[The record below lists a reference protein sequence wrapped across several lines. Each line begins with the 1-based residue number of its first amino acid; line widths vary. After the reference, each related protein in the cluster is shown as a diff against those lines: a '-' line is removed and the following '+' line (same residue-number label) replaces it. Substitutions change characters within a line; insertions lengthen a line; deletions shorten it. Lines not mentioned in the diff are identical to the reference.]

1 MGLVIYSDFGS
12 PGAYLASRRADA
24 LGAAGVQVDWRA
36 VEADPRAPVGGVPLT
51 PAEREQLARELA
63 SLGDL
68 LLPGESLPS
77 SPPGARLNTAAAV
90 AAYAEAC
97 GAGVADEVRRL
108 LFSAYWERGADI
120 GNPEVLRRLLAGP
133 FLRSHS
139 TSVPL
144 REFGMAVT
152 STRGP
157 ITGGAARRIRDWAT
171 QWELLNE
178 PAAAVPL
185 PLPILVVDG
194 ALPVTGE
201 TALRRLEKAIL
212 HAGAEVDPALP
223 DPGRYPPVSDPPAL
237 TWVSAIGGSWRYS
250 YLAS

>member
-12 PGAYLASRRADA
+12 AGAYLASRRADA

-36 VEADPRAPVGGVPLT
+36 VEADPRAPVGGAPLA
-51 PAEREQLARELA
+51 PAEREELARERE
-63 SLGDL
+63 STREL
-68 LLPGESLPS
+68 LLPGEELPS
-77 SPPGARLNTAAAV
+77 SPPTVRLNTGAAV

-97 GAGVADEVRRL
+97 GAGVADDVRRL

-120 GNPEVLRRLLAGP
+120 GNPEVLRRLLAGA
-133 FLRSHS
+133 LMRSDS
-139 TSVPL
+139 TSVPV

-201 TALRRLEKAIL
+201 TALRRLEKAIV

-223 DPGRYPPVSDPPAL
+223 DPRRYPPVSDPPAL
-237 TWVSAIGGSWRYS
+237 TWVSATGGSWRYS

>member
-12 PGAYLASRRADA
+12 PGAYLASRRVDA
-24 LGAAGVQVDWRA
+24 LGAAGVQADWRA
-36 VEADPRAPVGGVPLT
+36 VEADPRAPVGGVPLA
-51 PAEREQLARELA
+51 PAEREQLASELDSVRE
-63 SLGDL
+63 L
-68 LLPGESLPS
+68 LLPGEELPAA
-77 SPPGARLNTAAAV
+77 PPTVRLNTAAAV

-133 FLRSHS
+133 FLRSDS
-139 TSVPL
+139 ASVPL

-152 STRGP
+152 SIRGP
-157 ITGGAARRIRDWAT
+157 ITGDAARRMRDWST
-171 QWELLNE
+171 QWDLLSDRT
-178 PAAAVPL
+178 AAAPL
-185 PLPILVVDG
+185 ALPILVVDG
-194 ALPVTGE
+194 ALPVAGE
-201 TALRRLEKAIL
+201 TALRRLEKAVL
-212 HAGAEVDPALP
+212 HAGAEVDPVLP

-237 TWVSAIGGSWRYS
+237 TWVSATGGSWRYS